1 MGCSMKIL
9 TGIGTYEPEDFQ
21 DEDDRKD
28 TIADL
33 KEELESELLSEYSG
47 EIGYFK
53 EYFPDLEADSQELI
67 LGCERPDEPRKG
79 GKAVDAEQMKKLLEL
94 LEQALKC
101 EQVATI
107 TITIKPNQK
116 PKQ

>member
-1 MGCSMKIL
+1 MPMAGCHK
-9 TGIGTYEPEDFQ
+9 
-21 DEDDRKD
+21 
-28 TIADL
+28 
-33 KEELESELLSEYSG
+33 
-47 EIGYFK
+47 
-53 EYFPDLEADSQELI
+53 
-67 LGCERPDEPRKG
+67 PRGKYIVTG

>member
-1 MGCSMKIL
+1 MATFLFNL
-9 TGIGTYEPEDFQ
+9 TAGRPA
-21 DEDDRKD
+21 DDQKQA
-28 TIADL
+28 TN
-33 KEELESELLSEYSG
+33 K
-47 EIGYFK
+47 
-53 EYFPDLEADSQELI
+53 
-67 LGCERPDEPRKG
+67 RPQKG

>member
-1 MGCSMKIL
+1 MRAK
-9 TGIGTYEPEDFQ
+9 
-21 DEDDRKD
+21 
-28 TIADL
+28 
-33 KEELESELLSEYSG
+33 
-47 EIGYFK
+47 
-53 EYFPDLEADSQELI
+53 
-67 LGCERPDEPRKG
+67 PRKG

>member
-1 MGCSMKIL
+1 MLYHII
-9 TGIGTYEPEDFQ
+9 TGKGQPS
-21 DEDDRKD
+21 K
-28 TIADL
+28 
-33 KEELESELLSEYSG
+33 SG
-47 EIGYFK
+47 RRSK
-53 EYFPDLEADSQELI
+53 PQ
-67 LGCERPDEPRKG
+67 KG
-79 GKAVDAEQMKKLLEL
+79 GETVDSEQMKKLLEL

>member
-1 MGCSMKIL
+1 MNTIDITSIVNAAIAL
-9 TGIGTYEPEDFQ
+9 IGAGVSVF
-21 DEDDRKD
+21 
-28 TIADL
+28 
-33 KEELESELLSEYSG
+33 
-47 EIGYFK
+47 
-53 EYFPDLEADSQELI
+53 LI
-67 LGCERPDEPRKG
+67 PWL
-79 GKAVDAEQMKKLLEL
+79 MKKLLEL